1 MTSNTET
8 TGTET
13 TGTETT
19 GTETTGAPGQA
30 PSARPPRLVRLLW
43 DAFDELERVAGA
55 LPTPGQGRAIGR
67 LNAGSWVV
75 AHVAQ
80 QQDAYWCTGAQG
92 LDSDAWLA
100 GLDVGFGSEPSV
112 PDYREALDAF
122 ARIRARAI
130 PYLRSLRDEDLDAVM
145 EPSDGSGSTQTV
157 GDLVVRAVG
166 HVFVHT
172 GELATI
178 ASLVGAPDLGAPGRL
193 THSTVP
199 PPGAG
204 GSATGNE

>member
-1 MTSNTET
+1 MTTNSD
-8 TGTET
+8 
-13 TGTETT
+13 
-19 GTETTGAPGQA
+19 TTGAA
-30 PSARPPRLVRLLW
+30 NEAVSARPPRLVRLLW
-43 DAFDELERVAGA
+43 DAFDELERIAGA

-80 QQDAYWCTGAQG
+80 QQEAYWCTGAQG
-92 LDSDAWLA
+92 LEPDEWLA
-100 GLDVGFGSEPSV
+100 ALDVGFGSEASV
-112 PDYREALDAF
+112 PDYHEALEAF
-122 ARIRARAI
+122 ARVRARSI

-145 EPSDGSGSTQTV
+145 EPSGDSGGAPTV
-157 GDLVVRAVG
+157 GDLLVRAVG

-193 THSTVP
+193 THSTAP
-199 PPGAG
+199 PVARD
-204 GSATGNE
+204 STAGNE

>member
-1 MTSNTET
+1 MTRDTET

-13 TGTETT
+13 TGN
-19 GTETTGAPGQA
+19 PGEA
-30 PSARPPRLVRLLW
+30 LSARPPRLVRLLW

-80 QQDAYWCTGAQG
+80 QQESYWCTGAQG
-92 LDSDAWLA
+92 LEPDAWLA

-112 PDYREALDAF
+112 PDYREALEAF

-130 PYLRSLRDEDLDAVM
+130 PYLRSLRDDDLDAVM
-145 EPSDGSGSTQTV
+145 EPSDGSGRAQTV

-178 ASLVGAPDLGAPGRL
+178 ASLVGAPDLGVPGRM
-193 THSTVP
+193 THSTGP
-199 PPGAG
+199 PAAASG
-204 GSATGNE
+204 GATGNE